1 MWSAPD
7 GSRVPSREE
16 KSHMRTVISE
26 LRNELAGLR
35 TNLDNNE
42 RRNKDIQQQIVRLQ
56 SELDETEAISK
67 SLKERINA
75 VEQETQAKEAWISPE
90 RALPKEMLGDV
101 FVFHVM
107 SDWKA
112 PLIDSSV
119 CRRWRSAALSTPR
132 LWSYLR
138 LPDPSLPKE
147 LTSMWIKRAGNVP
160 LHIHINY
167 QDVTPTILELYRDVY
182 CMKFKPWPTY
192 LQGLSFSR
200 LEKLMLDHD
209 DASLEHLERSVFMS
223 MPRLKCLH
231 LHWFRL
237 SRRPLLAWGWDLPPL
252 EEFHFAGMTWA
263 WIDAIDQLGPSLQ
276 RLALD
281 IGEVN
286 TPPPST
292 IIIRPVNLPKLQYFA
307 YGAQSRTILMNDS
320 DRIPIVSQIIKAP
333 NLESF
338 EDHSVILLESN
349 LLLSQNWSFPGLKS
363 YRGRTSR
370 ELGDVK
376 VLFPHLERIA
386 FIVDSETGVLD
397 VTTLIEDAVNGVLD
411 CLEEIELFKGVDL
424 LKHPMV
430 EQSLRKYQ
438 EAKGKKLLLNFI
450 PEADMTPYQECLFG
464 FPCCGIRDLP

>member
-7 GSRVPSREE
+7 GSRLPSREE
-16 KSHMRTVISE
+16 RLHMKTAI
-26 LRNELAGLR
+26 NELETELSDLQARLV
-35 TNLDNNE
+35 NNE
-42 RRNKDIQQQIVRLQ
+42 RRNKDIQQQLARLE
-56 SELDETEAISK
+56 SELKETEANDGR
-67 SLKERINA
+67 LRERIT
-75 VEQETQAKEAWISPE
+75 EIEKEAQTRRAWISPE
-90 RALPKEMLGDV
+90 RKLPKEMLGEI

-107 SDWKA
+107 QDWKA

-119 CRRWRSAALSTPR
+119 CKRWRSAALSTPR

-138 LPDPSLPKE
+138 LPDPSLPEE
-147 LTSMWIKRAGNVP
+147 LTSMWIKRAGTVP

-167 QDVTPTILELYRDVY
+167 QDVTPTILESYRDAY
-182 CMKFKPWPTY
+182 CLKFKPWPTY

-209 DASLEHLERSVFMS
+209 DASLEHLERGVFMS

-237 SRRPLLAWGWDLPPL
+237 SRRPLLSWGWDLPPL

-263 WIDAIDQLGPSLQ
+263 WIDAIDQLGSSLQ

-281 IGEVN
+281 IGEVA

-292 IIIRPVNLPKLQYFA
+292 IVIRPVNLPNLQYFA
-307 YGAQSRTILMNDS
+307 YGAQSRTLHMNDS
-320 DRIPIVSQIIKAP
+320 ERIPIVTQIIKAP

-338 EDHSVILLESN
+338 EDHSVVLLETT
-349 LLLSQNWSFPGLKS
+349 LLLSQNWSFPKLKS
-363 YRGRTSR
+363 YRGLTSR
-370 ELGDVK
+370 ELADVK
-376 VLFPHLERIA
+376 VLYPHLERIA

-397 VTTLIEDAVNGVLD
+397 VTALIEDATTGVLD
-411 CLEEIELFKGVDL
+411 SLKEMELFQGTDL
-424 LKHPMV
+424 AKHPMV

-438 EAKGKKLLLNFI
+438 EAMGKKLLLSFM
-450 PEADMTPYQECLFG
+450 PGADMTPYQEVTTS
-464 FPCCGIRDLP
+464 